1 MSPLN
6 GISNSKSTESKP
18 ELDHPPGNISTSR
31 DSLFARLL
39 RVLVP
44 CISSGA
50 HAVEMDSASL
60 SGSREKSTIKT
71 DDHPTTV
78 PPAPQ
83 TPQKDPTPP
92 PSLDVADV
100 TPLPEISVTSPQAPQ
115 NHLLIPSTPPP
126 SQLLPLSE
134 TEGVTSGAVQPPGST
149 GDSPVQLET
158 SQNRDSTVPS
168 NGTGEGEESEGTS
181 FTEDEDMDGLDDL
194 EDDEEKLIMDG
205 GAGIPIGPVSSSF
218 IFSPYMNSVE
228 KVTVPSNRMATQN
241 RYYL

>member
-1 MSPLN
+1 M
-6 GISNSKSTESKP
+6 
-18 ELDHPPGNISTSR
+18 
-31 DSLFARLL
+31 
-39 RVLVP
+39 
-44 CISSGA
+44 
-50 HAVEMDSASL
+50 
-60 SGSREKSTIKT
+60 
-71 DDHPTTV
+71 
-78 PPAPQ
+78 
-83 TPQKDPTPP
+83 
-92 PSLDVADV
+92 
-100 TPLPEISVTSPQAPQ
+100 
-115 NHLLIPSTPPP
+115 
-126 SQLLPLSE
+126 SE